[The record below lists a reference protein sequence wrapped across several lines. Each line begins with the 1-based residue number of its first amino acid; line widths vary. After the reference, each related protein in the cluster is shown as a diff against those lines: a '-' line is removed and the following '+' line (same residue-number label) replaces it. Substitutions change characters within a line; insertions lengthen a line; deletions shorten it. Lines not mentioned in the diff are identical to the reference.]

1 MAPCSS
7 GHRYLST
14 PFRRTSGQGC
24 PVCSG
29 RQLLTGFNDLATTH
43 PRIAGEAYGWDPA
56 KVHNGSEVKLSWL
69 CKSDH
74 IYEASVKSRT
84 SKNSGCPFCA
94 GQRALEGFNDL
105 QTLFPEI
112 AKEAKD
118 VEAKRLLAGTHKKIQ
133 WECSLG
139 HKWKATVS
147 SRTSGGNGCP
157 GCANSGFDPNEKG
170 YLYFLEHP
178 AWEMFQIGIT
188 NNPEKR
194 VGEHIRRGWVPLEI
208 RGPIDGHI
216 TREWETA
223 ILKML
228 RFMGADLANK
238 EIVGKLDGYSESWS
252 KSKFSTTSL
261 AQLMQLTE
269 EFKEN

>member
-1 MAPCSS
+1 M
-7 GHRYLST
+7 
-14 PFRRTSGQGC
+14 
-24 PVCSG
+24 
-29 RQLLTGFNDLATTH
+29 
-43 PRIAGEAYGWDPA
+43 
-56 KVHNGSEVKLSWL
+56 HNGSEVKLSWL

-238 EIVGKLDGYSESWS
+238 EIVGKFDGYSESWS